1 MRDLCCTYGAW
12 GAYCDLSQAFR
23 PGLTY
28 APPTALDRAVIFD
41 FFQHIQEKA
50 DPSAAARLRDDDRFP
65 FPLITE
71 VMCAFLI
78 LDARTRQKN
87 CHVE

>member
-1 MRDLCCTYGAW
+1 
-12 GAYCDLSQAFR
+12 
-23 PGLTY
+23 
-28 APPTALDRAVIFD
+28 VIFD